1 MPSQWYGD
9 FFNRD
14 ISAKLEGSPVMSSGY
29 CTACGAK
36 VTDRY
41 CGQCGH
47 PVSGAVARAP
57 RPLALWGAIGGAILL
72 VVLLVV
78 MMARQP
84 QGQAQGP
91 QETEVASSGAGVASP
106 PDISGMSPRQQFDT
120 LFNVVMRASENGDT
134 ARAARFA
141 PMAFMAYGQLPE
153 VDADARYHAAV
164 LRLHVDGDRKPAL
177 LLADTIQQTA
187 PRHLFAYMIRGSAG
201 QLAGDESMVRKAL
214 RDFLSAWDLEIA
226 SGKPE
231 YQDHRIMLD
240 QFRKRALAADSTR
253 KS

>member
-1 MPSQWYGD
+1 
-9 FFNRD
+9 
-14 ISAKLEGSPVMSSGY
+14 MSVGY

-47 PVSGAVARAP
+47 PVSGAVGRAP
-57 RPLALWGAIGGAILL
+57 RPLARWAVIGGAIFL

-78 MMARQP
+78 MLARQP
-84 QGQAQGP
+84 QEAVEGP
-91 QETEVASSGAGVASP
+91 QGADVASRASGGASP
-106 PDISGMSPRQQFDT
+106 PDISGLSPRQQFDT
-120 LFNVVMRASENGDT
+120 LYNIVMRASESGDT

-164 LRLHVDGDRKPAL
+164 LRLHVEGDRKPAL

-187 PRHLFAYMIRGSAG
+187 PHHLFAYMIRGSAG
-201 QLAGDESMVRKAL
+201 QLAGDESMVRNAL
-214 RDFLSAWDLEIA
+214 RDFLSAWDTEIA

-253 KS
+253 RS